1 MRELSPTSFYRL
13 RKIFIAATLLA
24 LGGCDAGNANGDTKE
39 DDEEEETPPVP
50 VEVRLASRG
59 DVYATYT
66 GTASLESDQE
76 ALVVAKV
83 AGEVKQLL
91 VEEGDRVRA
100 GKVMARLDGDRLRL
114 ELKRSEANLRK
125 LRQEYDRTVELH
137 EKGLVSAGAFE
148 GMKYEL
154 DAMTAANNLARLELS
169 YTEIIAPIDGLVSER
184 FIKVGNTISVN
195 DPVFHITDMDPL
207 LAYLFVPEREFRKLR
222 VDQEAQVSLD
232 AIPGQVFAANID
244 RISPVVDPQ
253 TGTFKV
259 TLAIFDESTRLKP
272 GMFGR
277 FQIVYDAHTDV
288 VMIPRVAVIEDDTRQ
303 SVFVVNDGVAHRRI
317 IRTGYSRGELIEI
330 VEGLEGDETI
340 IIIGQSGLKEDAA
353 VDVVRGIESSG

>member
-1 MRELSPTSFYRL
+1 MMELSPASFFQF
-13 RKIFIAATLLA
+13 RKILFLSVVLA
-24 LGGCDAGNANGDTKE
+24 LGGCDSGNAEGEPKG
-39 DDEEEETPPVP
+39 DDEKEETPPVP
-50 VEVRLASRG
+50 VVVRLASRG
-59 DVYATYT
+59 DVFATYT

-83 AGEVKQLL
+83 TGEVKQLL

-125 LRQEYDRTVELH
+125 LRQEYDRNVELH
-137 EKGLVSAGAFE
+137 EKGLVSVGAFE
-148 GMKYEL
+148 GLKYEL
-154 DAMTAANNLARLELS
+154 DAMMAANNLARLELS
-169 YTEIIAPIDGLVSER
+169 YTEIVAPIDGLVSER

-195 DPVFHITDMDPL
+195 DPVFQITDMDPL

-222 VDQEAQVSLD
+222 VGQEAQVALD
-232 AIPGQVFAANID
+232 AIPGTVFSASID

-259 TLAIFDESTRLKP
+259 TLAIYDDSARLKP

-277 FQIVYDAHTDV
+277 FRIVYDAHIDV

-303 SVFVVNDGVAHRRI
+303 SVFIVNDGVAHRRI
-317 IRTGYSRGELIEI
+317 IRTGYSREDQIEI
-330 VEGLEGDETI
+330 VEGLTGDETV
-340 IIIGQSGLKEDAA
+340 IIIGQNGLKEDAA
-353 VDVVRGIESSG
+353 VDVVRGIEPSN